1 MVREINLQNT
11 LHPDLA
17 MDNGKFPSVL
27 LPDEDAVIR
36 LENVHKTYR
45 LGDIEVHALR
55 GISLVVTH
63 GEFAAIMGP
72 SGSGKSTMMN
82 IIGCLDHPS
91 RGRYLLDGLDVSKI
105 PKDRLADIRNR
116 YVGFV
121 FQNFNLLP
129 RTSAFENVELPMV
142 YAGIPAMERER
153 RARGALATVGLS
165 DKEKNMPNQLSGGQQ
180 QRVAI
185 ARALVNNPSIILAD
199 EPTGALD
206 SRTSVEVM
214 EIFQRLNIERNLT
227 IVIVTHESHIARYA
241 RRNIL
246 FRDGRIRGDNPVK
259 NHRLAREILQQLPA
273 EGVEDG
279 DYYADENR
287 L

>member
-1 MVREINLQNT
+1 LQDNLNAG
-11 LHPDLA
+11 PA
-17 MDNGKFPSVL
+17 MQEGRGSSAL
-27 LPDEDAVIR
+27 LPTQDGVIR
-36 LENVHKTYR
+36 LENVHKTYY

-55 GISLVVTH
+55 SISLVVTH
-63 GEFAAIMGP
+63 GEFTAIMGP

-82 IIGCLDHPS
+82 IIGCLDRPTC
-91 RGRYLLDGLDVSKI
+91 GRYLLDGLDVSQI

-121 FQNFNLLP
+121 FQNLNLLP

-142 YAGIPAMERER
+142 YAGVSTTERAQ
-153 RARGALATVGLS
+153 RAREALSIVGLS
-165 DKEKNMPNQLSGGQQ
+165 DRERNMPNQLSGGQQ

-214 EIFQRLNIERNLT
+214 EIFQKLNIERNLT
-227 IVIVTHESHIARYA
+227 IVIVTHESHIARFA
-241 RRNIL
+241 RRIIR
-246 FRDGRIRGDNPVK
+246 FQDGRIRGDSLVESQGI
-259 NHRLAREILQQLPA
+259 AQEILQQLPK
-273 EGVEDG
+273 EGADDED
-279 DYYADENR
+279 D
-287 L
+287 